1 MHSQTSKLMKY
12 LVIIEE
18 TKTGYSAFSPDLP
31 GCIAAGSSKEEVEK
45 NMKEAIAFHLEGM
58 GQEGLEIPQ
67 SHSYFNLLDFL
78 SNVEYPML

>member
-1 MHSQTSKLMKY
+1 MKY

-31 GCIAAGSSKEEVEK
+31 GCVATGSSREEVEQ

-58 GQEGLEIPQ
+58 SQEGLEVPQ
-67 SHSYFNLLDFL
+67 SHSFSTYLE
-78 SNVEYPML
+78 VPA